1 MTNQPTRT
9 LELTGPREETPA
21 ERELRRHKLLRL
33 DRCLDLLENAM
44 EKDCAVVDRRVAAVL
59 AETTPLL
66 AEGMAVP
73 DAIEVVTNH
82 ISKNLSCSGNSHPG
96 GGPPGAGA
104 LPIWDSVDTSPNG
117 LYPRASEPNTVDGT
131 RSGQCVTASPTTM
144 GGPPAAPA
152 F

>member
-33 DRCLDLLENAM
+33 DRCLDLLESAM

-73 DAIEVVTNH
+73 DAIEVVLLLQEAYMRPVLVPVPL
-82 ISKNLSCSGNSHPG
+82 KRFR
-96 GGPPGAGA
+96 
-104 LPIWDSVDTSPNG
+104 
-117 LYPRASEPNTVDGT
+117 PR
-131 RSGQCVTASPTTM
+131 
-144 GGPPAAPA
+144 